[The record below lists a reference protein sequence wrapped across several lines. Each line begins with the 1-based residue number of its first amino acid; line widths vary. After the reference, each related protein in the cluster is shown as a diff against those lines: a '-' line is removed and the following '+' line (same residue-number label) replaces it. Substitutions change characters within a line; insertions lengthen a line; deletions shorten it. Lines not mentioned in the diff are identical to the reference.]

1 MKKTIC
7 KKEYDTDSSAMV
19 GQMCVG
25 FFGDSKGYEERLY
38 RTGDGYY
45 FLYGV
50 GGTDSPY
57 PTESIKRI
65 SRDAAEAWI
74 NQNNY
79 R

>member
-1 MKKTIC
+1 MKKMIC
-7 KKEYDTDSSAMV
+7 KKEYDTDCSALV

-25 FFGDSKGYEERLY
+25 AFGETTGYEERLY
-38 RTGDGYY
+38 KTDDGYY

-50 GGTDSPY
+50 GGSDSPY
-57 PTESIKRI
+57 PAESIKRI
-65 SRDAAEAWI
+65 SKDAAQAWI